1 MTAVPDL
8 MVTLATGTQ
17 VPWSEFKTWS
27 AQRQGRSLVPYVVSD
42 ETRAR
47 SSAAN
52 KGKTVSAETRAKRS
66 AALKGRKRTAEARAK
81 ASVSLRGKPKSV
93 GGRVSIAQSNQA
105 RFSKPIMTPTGVF
118 PSLKS
123 ASEWAVANGLVNAR
137 QKILA
142 WLVTHPDQF
151 YYVPKD
157 TK

>member
-42 ETRAR
+42 ETRSR

-66 AALKGRKRTAEARAK
+66 EALKGRKRTAEARAK
-81 ASVSLRGKPKSV
+81 ASVSLSKPKSAD
-93 GGRVSIAQSNQA
+93 GRVSIAQSNQA
-105 RFSKPIMTPTGVF
+105 RFSKPIMTPSGVF

-137 QKILA
+137 QKIVA

>member
-66 AALKGRKRTAEARAK
+66 EALKGRKRTAEARAK
-81 ASVSLRGKPKSV
+81 ASVSLSKPKSAN
-93 GGRVSIAQSNQA
+93 GRVSIAQSNQA
-105 RFSKPIMTPTGVF
+105 RFSKPIMTPSGVF

-137 QKILA
+137 QKIVA

>member
-66 AALKGRKRTAEARAK
+66 EALKGRKRTAEARAK
-81 ASVSLRGKPKSV
+81 ASVSLSKPKSAD
-93 GGRVSIAQSNQA
+93 GRVSIAQSNQA
-105 RFSKPIMTPTGVF
+105 RFSKPIMTPSGVF

-137 QKILA
+137 QKIVA

>member
-1 MTAVPDL
+1 M
-8 MVTLATGTQ
+8 
-17 VPWSEFKTWS
+17 
-27 AQRQGRSLVPYVVSD
+27 PYVVSD

-66 AALKGRKRTAEARAK
+66 EALKGRKRTAEARAK
-81 ASVSLRGKPKSV
+81 ASVSLSKPKSAD
-93 GGRVSIAQSNQA
+93 GRVSIAQSNQA
-105 RFSKPIMTPTGVF
+105 RFSKPIMTPSGVF

-137 QKILA
+137 QKIVA

>member
-42 ETRAR
+42 DTRAR

-66 AALKGRKRTAEARAK
+66 EALKGRKRTAEARAK
-81 ASVSLRGKPKSV
+81 ASVSLSKPKSAD
-93 GGRVSIAQSNQA
+93 GRVSIAQSNQA
-105 RFSKPIMTPTGVF
+105 RFSKPIMTPSGVF

-137 QKILA
+137 QKIVA